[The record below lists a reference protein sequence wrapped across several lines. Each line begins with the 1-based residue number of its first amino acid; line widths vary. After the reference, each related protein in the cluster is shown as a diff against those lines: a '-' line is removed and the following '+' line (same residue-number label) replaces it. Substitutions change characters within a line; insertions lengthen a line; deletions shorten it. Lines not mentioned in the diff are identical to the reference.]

1 MTQLRKRVIEELDR
15 RNYSKATVRAY
26 VSAIRQ
32 FAEYFHRSP
41 ERLGTEQIR
50 QFQTYLFQDR
60 KLASHTVMQRMCALR
75 FLYWKVLKRPFRR
88 DDLPL
93 PKTPRKLPTVLSP
106 EETAR
111 LIHGAANLRH
121 RTILMTLYAT
131 GMRRAEVCRLQAQD
145 IDRAR
150 MMIHIRQGKGGKDR
164 DVPLSSTLLHQLIT
178 WWRSLPDKSSPW
190 LFPNHQHRFAGQ
202 PMRDK
207 TVWNACRFAARRA
220 GLAKRIHPH
229 TLRHS
234 FATHLVEAGTDLI
247 TVKELMGHADL
258 RDTELYVHLS
268 KRHLEA
274 PTNPLDALEL
284 VVKADGE
291 PKEK

>member
-1 MTQLRKRVIEELDR
+1 
-15 RNYSKATVRAY
+15 
-26 VSAIRQ
+26 
-32 FAEYFHRSP
+32 
-41 ERLGTEQIR
+41 
-50 QFQTYLFQDR
+50 
-60 KLASHTVMQRMCALR
+60 
-75 FLYWKVLKRPFRR
+75 
-88 DDLPL
+88 
-93 PKTPRKLPTVLSP
+93 
-106 EETAR
+106 
-111 LIHGAANLRH
+111 
-121 RTILMTLYAT
+121 MTLYAT
-131 GMRRAEVCRLQAQD
+131 GMRRAELCRLQVQD

-164 DVPLSSTLLHQLIT
+164 DVPLSSSLLQQLCL

-220 GLAKRIHPH
+220 GLTKRIHPH

-274 PTNPLDALEL
+274 PTNPLDALQL
-284 VVKADGE
+284 FAHATGE
-291 PKEK
+291 PGEK